1 MSDTTATSPPQNVPQ
16 SDARLAAHERVAQL
30 LDHLGLPRA
39 HLAGRHPAVLGELL
53 GARPDLVAS
62 ATLVCPPPFDP
73 APFRPIADRVLAVL
87 SDRGPAADA
96 GRRALA
102 QLPGAAAAV
111 LPGYEALPW
120 SDLVADRPEVI
131 GDALLAFLD
140 GVVPEGLGPAG
151 LPEGAGAVAAVSYR
165 IRGSGPPLVLFPLGL
180 APSQWDALLPRLA
193 ARYCTIALGGAHLGV
208 VATLEE
214 RGHTRG
220 YLDVVAAVADAL
232 DLRPGR
238 RVLEVGCGSGVLCR
252 WLARRIGGDTPV
264 VGVDVN
270 RYFLREAAAL
280 AAQEGL
286 AGRIDFRE
294 GDATA
299 LPFAD
304 ASFDAVLS
312 ATVLEEV
319 DADRALAELVR
330 VTRPGGRVGA
340 VVRATDVPFW
350 YHLAL
355 PPDLKA
361 KAERVSGP
369 GAGPGGCADGSLLR
383 RCRAAGLADAR
394 AWLQMATLYPGRD
407 TWELWAYYQNW
418 ALGALRDDEAAAWRV
433 AVSQA
438 EAAGTLFW
446 AFPHHCAVG
455 TKR

>member
-1 MSDTTATSPPQNVPQ
+1 M
-16 SDARLAAHERVAQL
+16 
-30 LDHLGLPRA
+30 
-39 HLAGRHPAVLGELL
+39 
-53 GARPDLVAS
+53 
-62 ATLVCPPPFDP
+62 
-73 APFRPIADRVLAVL
+73 
-87 SDRGPAADA
+87 
-96 GRRALA
+96 
-102 QLPGAAAAV
+102 
-111 LPGYEALPW
+111 
-120 SDLVADRPEVI
+120 
-131 GDALLAFLD
+131 LAFLAGVSTRD
-140 GVVPEGLGPAG
+140 GLAPAA
-151 LPEGAGAVAAVSYR
+151 LPEGTGAVAGVTYR

-193 ARYCTIALGGAHLGV
+193 AQYCTIALGGAYLGVLAALEERGRTHGYLGV
-208 VATLEE
+208 VA
-214 RGHTRG
+214 
-220 YLDVVAAVADAL
+220 AAADAL
-232 DLRPGR
+232 DLGPGR

-252 WLARRIGGDTPV
+252 WLARRLGGDPPV

-270 RYFLREAAAL
+270 RYFLREATAL

-286 AGRIDFRE
+286 VERIDFRE
-294 GDATA
+294 GDAMS

-304 ASFDAVLS
+304 ASFDGALAV
-312 ATVLEEV
+312 TVLEEV

-350 YHLAL
+350 YNLAL

-394 AWLQMATLYPGRD
+394 AWLQLATLYPGRD
-407 TWELWAYYQNW
+407 TWELWAYYQSW
-418 ALGALRDDEAAAWRV
+418 VLGALRDDEAAAWRA
-433 AVSQA
+433 AVSHA
-438 EAAGTLFW
+438 EADGTLYW